1 MARMLAG
8 LGVTLYYIV
17 RTHPLFGGSMGDA
30 WFDIHPISCGVFG
43 VPLGFMVIAIV
54 SLLTPPPPLEVQA
67 LVDFVRMPDQGR
79 KTLET
84 ENRL

>member
-1 MARMLAG
+1 
-8 LGVTLYYIV
+8 
-17 RTHPLFGGSMGDA
+17 MGDA

-54 SLLTPPPPLEVQA
+54 SLLTPPPTGGASP
-67 LVDFVRMPDQGR
+67 VDFVRMPDQGR